1 MFLEVYL
8 FLDLLLKYKF
18 TKARVFVWF
27 WCSFDFTSFY
37 SFLIYFFILKPVL
50 YSNYIAVFYIILWLS
65 LHWKTGWPIT
75 NVVFFM
81 GLYTGFCP
89 LEMLTEWLDWIKSNN
104 NMSFSNYTCIF
115 IGLVWRRVMC
125 LLILNK
131 SILSLE
137 TELTCFA
144 MIIIIYPNETIGSL
158 SDSEKNKWLWNILMY
173 YTATYKMTN
182 TIFGLITNLDNIVF
196 LFLIIVT

>member
-1 MFLEVYL
+1 MCGFGA
-8 FLDLLLKYKF
+8 LLIS
-18 TKARVFVWF
+18 RV
-27 WCSFDFTSFY
+27 Y
-37 SFLIYFFILKPVL
+37 SFLVSSFWSLSCIL
-50 YSNYIAVFYIILWLS
+50 IILQLFT
-65 LHWKTGWPIT
+65 LFFDYPCIEKLGGQLLMF
-75 NVVFFM
+75 VFFM

-89 LEMLTEWLDWIKSNN
+89 LEMLTEWLDWIKPNN

-131 SILSLE
+131 SILSLK

-144 MIIIIYPNETIGSL
+144 MIIIIYPNETIGSS
-158 SDSEKNKWLWNILMY
+158 SDSDKNKWLWNILMY
-173 YTATYKMTN
+173 YTATYKMN
-182 TIFGLITNLDNIVF
+182 NIIFGLITNFDNIFF